1 MRRAVVA
8 FALLTWC
15 TALVHPSALHA
26 SPPRTAP
33 GILDRSMP
41 HDEAMRRLAAVRSEV
56 RCAARQ
62 GKAVVCVFD
71 IDDTLVM
78 HGHGGATRT
87 APGAV
92 SYVNSLMKAGA
103 RIVYLTARPEHKR
116 DETQRLLK
124 SYKLPLNERAELL
137 CNPKNNDGV
146 AWKGDSKPQ
155 VLQRG
160 FPVAFFENDKTHV
173 RTFRNA
179 YPTSH
184 VFRLNTRSSRP
195 DPGGQGLFEVIDGFK

>member
-1 MRRAVVA
+1 
-8 FALLTWC
+8 
-15 TALVHPSALHA
+15 
-26 SPPRTAP
+26 
-33 GILDRSMP
+33 
-41 HDEAMRRLAAVRSEV
+41 MRRLAAVRHEV
-56 RCAARQ
+56 KATVKQ
-62 GKAVVCVFD
+62 GKPVVCVFD

-78 HGHGGATRT
+78 HGPGGAMRA

-92 SYVNSLMKAGA
+92 SYVNSLIKAGA
-103 RIVYLTARPEHKR
+103 RVVYLTARPVYKR
-116 DETQRLLK
+116 DETVRTLK
-124 SYKLPLNERAELL
+124 SYGLPLNDRAELL
-137 CNPKNNDGV
+137 CNPQNNDGV
-146 AWKGDSKPQ
+146 AWKGNSKPQ

-173 RTFRNA
+173 RTFRNL